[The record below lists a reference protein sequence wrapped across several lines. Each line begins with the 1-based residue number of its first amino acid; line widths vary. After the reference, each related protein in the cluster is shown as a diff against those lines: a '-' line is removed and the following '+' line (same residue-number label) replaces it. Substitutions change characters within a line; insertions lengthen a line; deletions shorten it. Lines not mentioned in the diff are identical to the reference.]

1 MPQAST
7 SEPYTLLSTDTSKD
21 STPSATAEEPKSSY
35 GCGCGNCS
43 VIDFVSGKCPK
54 PLPSAS
60 MFPFL
65 NIQGMS
71 VHDIKRL
78 SSKLHRDFQDINEKY
93 ADLTTDVRKSLES
106 RITPEELSHV
116 LMDLR
121 VFTHLHDDS
130 QPMFGDRYKE
140 LRSAKNIGEVF
151 EIMRDYGSFFS
162 HNIIEFIVKKLGTDE
177 DKEKL
182 TQYKQDFHEYCKR
195 HVFEC
200 PYFSTKSPKF
210 PDLVMKVDMKV
221 LQNQYTLEAQ
231 GEFEYKVVAV
241 LGIAKH
247 ALKLCSLSEGCL
259 LMTYQIPAA
268 AEHTIH
274 SLKPKQIVDLTQL
287 GIVHLKCRDTQVFD
301 SQTVSMY
308 VSACNSIVYLQA
320 LSLVYKVTMEHPS
333 ATVGE
338 TGTQSEL
345 NFQLSDSKQG
355 DCISYFLE
363 GKCNRKRCSLSHSL
377 SISGYKCTVLA
388 ILYPG

>member
-1 MPQAST
+1 MDSVPQPQPSNT
-7 SEPYTLLSTDTSKD
+7 EPCTLLSTDASKD
-21 STPSATAEEPKSSY
+21 SPPSAAVEEPKSSY

-71 VHDIKRL
+71 IHDVKRL

-106 RITPEELSHV
+106 RVTPEELSHV

-121 VFTHLHDDS
+121 VYAHLHDDS

-140 LRSAKNIGEVF
+140 LKSAKNIGEIF

-162 HNIIEFIVKKLGTDE
+162 HKIIEFIVKKLGTDE

-182 TQYKQDFHEYCKR
+182 AQYKQDFHEYCKR

-210 PDLVMKVDMKV
+210 PDLVMKVEKKM
-221 LQNQYTLEAQ
+221 LQKQYTLEAQ
-231 GEFEYKVVAV
+231 EEFEYKVVAV
-241 LGIAKH
+241 LGIANH

-268 AEHTIH
+268 TENVIR
-274 SLKPKQIVDLTQL
+274 SLKPKQIVDLKQL
-287 GIVHLKCRDTQVFD
+287 GIVRLICRDTPVFD
-301 SQTVSMY
+301 SQPVSMN
-308 VSACNSIVYLQA
+308 VCACRSTMYLQA
-320 LSLVYKVTMEHPS
+320 LTLLIYIYKVTVEHPS
-333 ATVGE
+333 VTTGE
-338 TGTQSEL
+338 IVIQSEL
-345 NFQLSDSKQG
+345 DFQLSDSRQG
-355 DCISYFLE
+355 DCISYLLE
-363 GKCNRKRCSLSHSL
+363 GKCNRRRCSLSHSH
-377 SISGYKCTVLA
+377 SIYG
-388 ILYPG
+388 